1 MKVTKSQLREIIEDE
16 LRKDALQEDYEEEE
30 EFSDT
35 PDPEA
40 DCDAL
45 EVRLMEL
52 LETWKERNP
61 DVVAGEYYHDLRGAM
76 VDHGFKVPEEETT
89 EDEPRAAGF
98 GASGPRGE
106 FEDVPIEAFRES
118 IEALVKEMLQGDLEE
133 RKKKRSVKSERRTHG
148 RSARQK

>member
-1 MKVTKSQLREIIEDE
+1 MKLTKSQLREIIEDE
-16 LRKDALQEDYEEEE
+16 LRKDALQEDYEEE

-52 LETWKERNP
+52 LETWKERDP
-61 DVVAGEYYHDLRGAM
+61 KTRAGGYYHDLRDAM
-76 VDHGFKVPEEETT
+76 AVHDFKVPEKETT
-89 EDEPRAAGF
+89 EDESRAAGF

-118 IEALVKEMLQGDLEE
+118 IEALVREMLQGDLEE

>member
-1 MKVTKSQLREIIEDE
+1 MKITKSQLREIIEDE
-16 LRKDALQEDYEEEE
+16 LRKDALQEDYEEE

-133 RKKKRSVKSERRTHG
+133 RKKKE
-148 RSARQK
+148 A